1 MRAQVAAVL
10 ALLGVA
16 GCVYA
21 QGGAPEAMPAVKVL
35 SPGEAQSKAR
45 ADAQK
50 DRETPIYDEQADAKA
65 QIDAALARAKRE
77 NKRVLVQ
84 WGGNWCPWCIRLEK
98 LYRTDKDI
106 KRALQYEYET
116 VFVDAGR
123 PKAKNVDF
131 AMQYGADLKKHGFPF
146 LTILDADGKPL
157 VNQESGSL
165 EVKDDKGESSGIAAG
180 HDPKVVLKLLTDH
193 QAPALDSASVLQAAT
208 KRAKEEHKLVFL
220 HFGAPW
226 CGWCHRLEDWMQRPE
241 TAAVLGKYF
250 VDCKIDVDRMTGGKD
265 VQKRYVSDAKTGI
278 PVFYF
283 LSGEGTVVA
292 GSIGKNGN
300 VGYPGGDEE
309 APHFRAMLEA
319 AKVSDAD
326 LATLMSSVRL
336 DKK

>member
-1 MRAQVAAVL
+1 MRAQIAAVL
-10 ALLGVA
+10 ALVAAA
-16 GCVYA
+16 GCAYA
-21 QGGAPEAMPAVKVL
+21 QGGTPESVPAVKVL
-35 SPGEAQSKAR
+35 SRAAAQDKAR
-45 ADAQK
+45 SDAEK
-50 DRETPIYDEQADAKA
+50 DRDKPLYDEQADAKT

-106 KRALQYEYET
+106 RKTLQYEYET

-123 PKAKNVDF
+123 PKAKNVEF
-131 AMQYGADLKKHGFPF
+131 AMQYGADLKQHGFPF

-180 HDPKVVLKLLTDH
+180 HDPKAVLKLLTDH
-193 QAPALDSASVLQAAT
+193 QAPALDAASVLQAAT
-208 KRAKEEHKLVFL
+208 TRAEREHKLVFL

-226 CGWCHRLEDWMQRPE
+226 CSWCHRLEDWMQRPE
-241 TAAVLGKYF
+241 TAAILGKYF

-265 VQKRYVSDAKTGI
+265 IQKQFVGDAKTGI

-283 LSGEGTVVA
+283 LKGDGTVVV
-292 GSIGKNGN
+292 GSIGTDGN
-300 VGYPGGDEE
+300 IGYPGGDEE

-319 AKVSDAD
+319 AKVSEPD
-326 LATLMSSVRL
+326 LATLTSSVRL